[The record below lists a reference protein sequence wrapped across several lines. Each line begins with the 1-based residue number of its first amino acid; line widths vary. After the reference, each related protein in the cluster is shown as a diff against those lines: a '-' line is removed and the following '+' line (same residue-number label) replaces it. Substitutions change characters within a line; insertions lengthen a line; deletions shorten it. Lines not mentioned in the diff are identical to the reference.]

1 MELIEESQHVSK
13 NKLFRWSVFLLIFS
27 FIVCVGNYVGYKHP
41 MNEAFIGM
49 IILSVITIVGMV
61 LEREL
66 PFNIS
71 SIVYISLIGLALA
84 LPFSPAS
91 STVVYYVSQIELSSI
106 CTVFLAYVGIAIGK
120 DWNKF
125 KKIGWRGIVITI
137 FVIAGTYLGSAFIAQ
152 MVLMMTGS
160 I

>member
-1 MELIEESQHVSK
+1 MDLVEESQHVSI
-13 NKLFRWSVFLLIFS
+13 NKLIRWSVFLLIFS
-27 FIVCVGNYVGYKHP
+27 VIVCVGNFIGYNHP
-41 MNEAFIGM
+41 LYESFIGM
-49 IILSVITIVGMV
+49 IILCVLTIVGMV

-84 LPFSPAS
+84 VPISPTS
-91 STVVYYVSQIELSSI
+91 SFIIYYVSHIELTAI

-120 DWNKF
+120 DWGKF
-125 KKIGWRGIVITI
+125 KKIGWRGILVTMFVIT
-137 FVIAGTYLGSAFIAQ
+137 GTYICSAIIADV
-152 MVLMMTGS
+152 VLILTGS